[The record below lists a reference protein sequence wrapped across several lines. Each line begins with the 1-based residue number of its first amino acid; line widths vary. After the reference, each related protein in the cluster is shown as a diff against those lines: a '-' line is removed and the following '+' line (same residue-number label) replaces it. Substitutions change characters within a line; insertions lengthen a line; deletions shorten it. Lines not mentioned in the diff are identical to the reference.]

1 MSNPHPS
8 ILHISTAKTW
18 RGGEQQLTY
27 LYDELNTRNIQ
38 QILLCAKHSAIEQYS
53 ISKTYKHY
61 SIRKGSNINLLFA
74 RRVREICREHEI
86 DIIHVHDS
94 HALSFALLAANFFG
108 NDTPLVVS
116 RRVDFPVKSKRKY
129 NHPNIKKVLCV
140 SDAIREITGREIVNK
155 SILKTVHSGIDL
167 DRFQA
172 GGESGILREEYNLP
186 PEIILIGNVA
196 ALAPHKD
203 YFTFLDTAE
212 LLLKEDLPARF
223 FIIGEGKLEGR
234 LKRYAQDR
242 GLTDHVIFTGFR
254 NDIPLVLPEL
264 DLFLTT
270 SETEGFGTTILDAF
284 ACRVPVVATDAGGI
298 PEIVEDDVSGIL
310 GGVKRPETLAAG
322 VKRILSDGTL
332 RDRIVL
338 RAYEKVKSFTKEVMA
353 DKTLK
358 VYQDIFSGNHNSS
371 SEMTGS
377 QA

>member
-27 LYDELNTRNIQ
+27 LYEELNTKNIQ
-38 QILLCAKHSAIEQYS
+38 QTLLCVKNSVLEQYF
-53 ISKTYKHY
+53 ISKTYKYY
-61 SIRKGSNINLLFA
+61 SVRKGSNINILFA
-74 RRVREICREHEI
+74 RKVREICRELEI

-94 HALSFALLAANFFG
+94 HAHSFALLAANFFG
-108 NDTPLVVS
+108 NDIPVVVS
-116 RRVDFPVKSKRKY
+116 RRVDFPIKSKRKY
-129 NHPNIKKVLCV
+129 NHPNIRKILCV
-140 SDAIREITGREIVNK
+140 SDAIREITGRDIANK
-155 SILKTVHSGIDL
+155 SVLITVYSGIDL
-167 DRFQA
+167 DRFKA
-172 GGESGILREEYNLP
+172 GGEFSILREEYNIP
-186 PEIILIGNVA
+186 PDIKLIGNVA

-223 FIIGEGKLEGR
+223 FIIGEGKLEEQ
-234 LKRYAQDR
+234 LKRYAQDKR
-242 GLTDHVIFTGFR
+242 LNDHVIFTGFR
-254 NDIPLVLPEL
+254 NDIPRILPEL

-270 SETEGFGTTILDAF
+270 SETEGLGTIILDAF
-284 ACRVPVVATDAGGI
+284 ASRVPVVATDAGGI
-298 PEIVEDDVSGIL
+298 PEIVEDNVTGIL
-310 GGVKRPETLAAG
+310 GGVKRPETLADG
-322 VKRILSDGTL
+322 VKRILSDRAL

-358 VYQDIFSGNHNSS
+358 VYQDILSGNNESS